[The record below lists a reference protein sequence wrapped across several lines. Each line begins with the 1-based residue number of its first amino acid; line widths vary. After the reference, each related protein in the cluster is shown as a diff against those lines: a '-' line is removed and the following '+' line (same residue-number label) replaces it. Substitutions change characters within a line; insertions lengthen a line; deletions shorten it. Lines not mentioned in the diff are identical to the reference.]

1 MSFISSNCF
10 CMMFATEKHKFEKKT
25 LFTEISHTQKY
36 IQYSKDIFREEK
48 FDLIDSGRFQIDA
61 RDRQRL
67 HISSPNTFKPNNSTT
82 SPLAFSAILR
92 AFVAGRPS
100 LHLHCGIH
108 IWDMRPR
115 ACTRT
120 YAYYRALSPH
130 ANFAP
135 RFKIAY
141 HIEPGFPFASI
152 EFSIVLCSALRY
164 PRMQCMSFYC
174 RYILSSLNRITSL
187 CTIQFLFPC
196 GRYSFIYYIYVIFP
210 LSNLSTF
217 LQRWNIEFRAQVI
230 SITIFFC
237 DNITLR

>member
-10 CMMFATEKHKFEKKT
+10 CMMFATQKHKFEKRKT

-67 HISSPNTFKPNNSTT
+67 HISSPNIFKPNNSTT

-130 ANFAP
+130 ANFAL

-152 EFSIVLCSALRY
+152 EIFYRTL
-164 PRMQCMSFYC
+164 QCIKIPANAMYVFYC
-174 RYILSSLNRITSL
+174 RYILSSLNRITSV
-187 CTIQFLFPC
+187 CIFPC
-196 GRYSFIYYIYVIFP
+196 GRYSFIHYIYVIFP